1 MVLIA
6 DELHK
11 VSAQF
16 NEGQQQIT
24 NFSEANKTLKEL
36 VEACN
41 NKITALEKTVKA
53 LDKKKNQ
60 GNNQKYDN
68 KNFKL

>member
-41 NKITALEKTVKA
+41 KEITAFKKTVKS

-60 GNNQKYDN
+60 GNQQQK
-68 KNFKL
+68 FKC